1 MKLLDGGCS
10 SPVAA
15 HAEVYGEEIYL
26 RGLYYNEKDGS
37 YVTGTLRGQRKDAE
51 KLGRELAETL
61 REKGENKE

>member
-1 MKLLDGGCS
+1 MKLQDVVVS

-15 HAEVYGEEIYL
+15 HAEVYAEEIYL

-61 REKGENKE
+61 REKGEN